1 MSKLFSKFL
10 GFFSSRK
17 LVGVDKAGNRYFT
30 RAEEI
35 DGIVKEKRWVIFKD
49 EAEPT
54 SIPGKDGSPDLK
66 SFIQQFPEAS
76 FAQRSGLQSQQ
87 DLAQLINLEHG
98 NHRHESRLSQSTY
111 SSHLTEIIKLAEE
124 TGVQLCLIPTRCFV
138 PTWYFDSVLVTPQ
151 LNTAILDQ
159 FMVPHIRYPNYV
171 GLSWILLYFSA
182 SKESNLQKEL
192 CSSIVR

>member
-1 MSKLFSKFL
+1 MQWSLVLAAKLSHIL
-10 GFFSSRK
+10 TWN
-17 LVGVDKAGNRYFT
+17 L
-30 RAEEI
+30 
-35 DGIVKEKRWVIFKD
+35 
-49 EAEPT
+49 
-54 SIPGKDGSPDLK
+54 IP
-66 SFIQQFPEAS
+66 
-76 FAQRSGLQSQQ
+76 GLQSQQ

-171 GLSWILLYFSA
+171 GLSWILLYIFQLPKSPICKKNCVHP
-182 SKESNLQKEL
+182 SYVDLQNLFARLSWHQQKHSISWIVHLREKKCCHFTSERCSFEMCEL
-192 CSSIVR
+192 WYEF